1 MRFKEFPASGNIEI
15 LGKQNEVFPLGL
27 AIKCLMLNAGHSK
40 LPYLSANVVQRMS
53 LSEIKNV
60 RICDADVDRGGS
72 KDPRQKNTIRA
83 CARVVL
89 NMFDDILVPRA
100 TRLNL

>member
-15 LGKQNEVFPLGL
+15 LGKQNEVFPLGP

-53 LSEIKNV
+53 LSEIKNA

-72 KDPRQKNTIRA
+72 KDPRQKNTSRMRQS
-83 CARVVL
+83 CFKHVR
-89 NMFDDILVPRA
+89 
-100 TRLNL
+100 

>member
-15 LGKQNEVFPLGL
+15 LGKQNEVFPLGPV
-27 AIKCLMLNAGHSK
+27 IKCLMLNAGHSK

-53 LSEIKNV
+53 LSEIKNA
-60 RICDADVDRGGS
+60 RIACGKRRRRRRDRGGS

-83 CARVVL
+83 CARVV
-89 NMFDDILVPRA
+89 FKHVR
-100 TRLNL
+100 